1 MRGVQAFNCWCWI
14 LVCVGFGRRY
24 LNRNSPLLQRA
35 NEAVFPFYIL
45 HQTVLIV
52 LGYYVLQWNATNAAK
67 FLITALGTFG
77 FTLLLYLVIQR
88 FSVLR
93 VLFGLKPLRAKAT
106 ADSLPLARTVSVERL
121 GFAE

>member
-1 MRGVQAFNCWCWI
+1 M
-14 LVCVGFGRRY
+14 
-24 LNRNSPLLQRA
+24 
-35 NEAVFPFYIL
+35 FPFYIL

-106 ADSLPLARTVSVERL
+106 ADSPPLARTVSVERL